1 MQEDVLRKFFKG
13 EVTAAELSKDIQGTA
28 KRFGG
33 IVSVQSVEEMDGE
46 QEVTRA
52 MLVALCDA
60 VLQGGLPPVAL
71 SDIGLA
77 LVQSDHFVWN
87 AEEDEL
93 LGDVIYDWSE
103 PATSYPLTL
112 ENVLRFRSWLLNE
125 STYPAKYVE

>member
-13 EVTAAELSKDIQGTA
+13 EATAAELSKDIQGTA

-33 IVSVQSVEEMDGE
+33 IVTVQRVEEMEGE
-46 QEVTRA
+46 QEVTRP
-52 MLVALCDA
+52 MLIALCDA
-60 VLQGGLPPVAL
+60 VLAGELPPRL

-93 LGDVIYDWSE
+93 LGDIIYDWSE
-103 PATSYPLTL
+103 PAMNYPLTL
-112 ENVLRFRSWLLNE
+112 ENVLRCRAWLLNE
-125 STYPAKYVE
+125 TPYSKDGD

>member
-33 IVSVQSVEEMDGE
+33 IVSVQSIEEMEGE
-46 QEVTRA
+46 QEVTRP

-60 VLQGGLPPVAL
+60 VLQGGLSPEAL

-77 LVQSDHFVWN
+77 LVQSDHFVWD

-103 PATSYPLTL
+103 PEMNYPLTA
-112 ENVLRFRSWLLNE
+112 ENVLRCRSWLLNE
-125 STYPAKYVE
+125 TPYSKDDD